1 MHCIKY
7 ENICHEKQLPWSHL
21 KYVCPV
27 YPQVKVQPAK
37 QSFAYPLGQPVRA
50 AAKYPARPEF
60 YPVKV
65 LPDRHMYSKHFLCC
79 SSWSWLG

>member
-1 MHCIKY
+1 M
-7 ENICHEKQLPWSHL
+7 
-21 KYVCPV
+21 
-27 YPQVKVQPAK
+27 KVQPAK

-65 LPDRHMYSKHFLCC
+65 LPDRHMYSKTFYAVQVVPGGADFKTEGVANDANTAIL
-79 SSWSWLG
+79 